1 MSRSSRSRSAGGGAG
16 SRARSEGADCLGD
29 SFDRVWSL
37 LRRQEAIE
45 GCGLAEAREHFSD
58 MIRLAA
64 RVRRLHERLARRG
77 VAEVSPY
84 LESLLRLAAAPRV
97 IEPAQ
102 LREAASF

>member
-1 MSRSSRSRSAGGGAG
+1 
-16 SRARSEGADCLGD
+16 
-29 SFDRVWSL
+29 
-37 LRRQEAIE
+37 
-45 GCGLAEAREHFSD
+45 